1 MSLFRPVRTVTSAD
15 GDYWELYVSKTALPQ
30 WRQGRG
36 GGGDIGSVDPRFGL
50 VELPFA
56 ILSALWGLLIVPLVR
71 VVVLLPVAVARGRR
85 SRAVRIEAV
94 RGFPEREV
102 FLWTTTD
109 EQVDAVVDEIA
120 AGLSR
125 GKLLQPEGAV
135 YSGREPS

>member
-30 WRQGRG
+30 WRQSRS
-36 GGGDIGSVDPRFGL
+36 GGDIGSCDPRL
-50 VELPFA
+50 ALLELPFA
-56 ILSALWGLLIVPLVR
+56 ILGALWGLVIAPLFR
-71 VVVLLPVAVARGRR
+71 FAFLLPLAVARGRR
-85 SRAVRIEAV
+85 SRAVRVEAV

-109 EQVDAVVDEIA
+109 EQVEAVVDEIA
-120 AGLSR
+120 VGLAQ

-135 YSGREPS
+135 YSGRESS